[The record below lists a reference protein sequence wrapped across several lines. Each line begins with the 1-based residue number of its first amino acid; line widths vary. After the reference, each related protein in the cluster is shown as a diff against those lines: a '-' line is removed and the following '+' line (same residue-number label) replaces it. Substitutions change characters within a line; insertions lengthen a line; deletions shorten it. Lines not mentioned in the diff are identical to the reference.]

1 MDIALTPYYHTTFGL
16 TLQTAG
22 KCPRIQT
29 YTVCLNLLYKDEF
42 EEARLE
48 YNSKQT
54 RDDRKKDDYFKKI
67 SDNSKNDLACEII
80 LELGDKKYWDTK
92 DDKFKHKMS
101 NVYKEQVK
109 DLELINELKEVG
121 FTLEEIRDN
130 WNNFSEEL
138 FLKRKEKLLEE
149 IKLRNEAIKKTDILR
164 SKLKDG
170 KITDKIVDKETI
182 KKKSIF

>member
-1 MDIALTPYYHTTFGL
+1 MLMLYRIGEFSKLTGIPIRTLRYYDGIDLFKPSEVDLFTSY
-16 TLQTAG
+16 
-22 KCPRIQT
+22 R
-29 YTVCLNLLYKDEF
+29 YYKE
-42 EEARLE
+42 
-48 YNSKQT
+48 
-54 RDDRKKDDYFKKI
+54 
-67 SDNSKNDLACEII
+67 
-80 LELGDKKYWDTK
+80 
-92 DDKFKHKMS
+92 
-101 NVYKEQVK
+101 EQVK

-149 IKLRNEAIKKTDILR
+149 IKLKNEAIKKTDILR

-170 KITDKIVDKETI
+170 KITDKVIDKETI

>member
-1 MDIALTPYYHTTFGL
+1 MLMLYRIGEFSKLTGISIRTLRYYDSIDLFKPSEVDLFTSY
-16 TLQTAG
+16 
-22 KCPRIQT
+22 R
-29 YTVCLNLLYKDEF
+29 YYKE
-42 EEARLE
+42 
-48 YNSKQT
+48 
-54 RDDRKKDDYFKKI
+54 
-67 SDNSKNDLACEII
+67 
-80 LELGDKKYWDTK
+80 
-92 DDKFKHKMS
+92 
-101 NVYKEQVK
+101 EQVK

-138 FLKRKEKLLEE
+138 FLKRKERLLEE
-149 IKLRNEAIKKTDILR
+149 IKLKNEAIKKTDILR

>member
-1 MDIALTPYYHTTFGL
+1 MLYRIGEFSKLTGIPIRTLRYYDSIDLFKPSEVDLFTSY
-16 TLQTAG
+16 
-22 KCPRIQT
+22 R
-29 YTVCLNLLYKDEF
+29 YYKE
-42 EEARLE
+42 
-48 YNSKQT
+48 
-54 RDDRKKDDYFKKI
+54 
-67 SDNSKNDLACEII
+67 
-80 LELGDKKYWDTK
+80 
-92 DDKFKHKMS
+92 
-101 NVYKEQVK
+101 EQVK

-149 IKLRNEAIKKTDILR
+149 IKLRNEAIKKADILR

-170 KITDKIVDKETI
+170 KITDKIIDKEII

>member
-1 MDIALTPYYHTTFGL
+1 MLYRIGEFSKLTGIPIRTLRYYDSIDL
-16 TLQTAG
+16 
-22 KCPRIQT
+22 
-29 YTVCLNLLYKDEF
+29 
-42 EEARLE
+42 
-48 YNSKQT
+48 
-54 RDDRKKDDYFKKI
+54 FKP
-67 SDNSKNDLACEII
+67 SEVDLFTS
-80 LELGDKKYWDTK
+80 YRY
-92 DDKFKHKMS
+92 
-101 NVYKEQVK
+101 YKEEQVR

-130 WNNFSEEL
+130 WNNFREEL

-149 IKLRNEAIKKTDILR
+149 IELKNEAIKKADILR

>member
-1 MDIALTPYYHTTFGL
+1 MLMLYRIGEFSKLTDIPIRTLRYYDSIDLFKPSEVDLFTNY
-16 TLQTAG
+16 
-22 KCPRIQT
+22 R
-29 YTVCLNLLYKDEF
+29 YYKE
-42 EEARLE
+42 
-48 YNSKQT
+48 
-54 RDDRKKDDYFKKI
+54 
-67 SDNSKNDLACEII
+67 
-80 LELGDKKYWDTK
+80 
-92 DDKFKHKMS
+92 
-101 NVYKEQVK
+101 EQVK

-149 IKLRNEAIKKTDILR
+149 IELKNEAIKKADILR

>member
-1 MDIALTPYYHTTFGL
+1 MLMLYRIGEFSKLTGIPIRTLRYYDSIDLFKPSEVDLFTSY
-16 TLQTAG
+16 
-22 KCPRIQT
+22 R
-29 YTVCLNLLYKDEF
+29 YYKE
-42 EEARLE
+42 
-48 YNSKQT
+48 
-54 RDDRKKDDYFKKI
+54 
-67 SDNSKNDLACEII
+67 
-80 LELGDKKYWDTK
+80 
-92 DDKFKHKMS
+92 
-101 NVYKEQVK
+101 EQVK
-109 DLELINELKEVG
+109 DLELISELKEVG

-149 IKLRNEAIKKTDILR
+149 IKLKNEAIKKTDILR

>member
-1 MDIALTPYYHTTFGL
+1 MLYRIGKFSKLTGIPIRTLRYYDSIDLFKPSEVDLFTSY
-16 TLQTAG
+16 
-22 KCPRIQT
+22 R
-29 YTVCLNLLYKDEF
+29 YYKE
-42 EEARLE
+42 
-48 YNSKQT
+48 
-54 RDDRKKDDYFKKI
+54 
-67 SDNSKNDLACEII
+67 
-80 LELGDKKYWDTK
+80 
-92 DDKFKHKMS
+92 
-101 NVYKEQVK
+101 EQVK

-149 IKLRNEAIKKTDILR
+149 IKLKNEAIKKTDILR
-164 SKLKDG
+164 SKIKDG

>member
-1 MDIALTPYYHTTFGL
+1 MLYRIGEFSKLTGIPIRTLRYYDSIDLFKPSEVDLFTSY
-16 TLQTAG
+16 
-22 KCPRIQT
+22 R
-29 YTVCLNLLYKDEF
+29 YYKE
-42 EEARLE
+42 
-48 YNSKQT
+48 
-54 RDDRKKDDYFKKI
+54 
-67 SDNSKNDLACEII
+67 
-80 LELGDKKYWDTK
+80 
-92 DDKFKHKMS
+92 
-101 NVYKEQVK
+101 EQVK

-149 IKLRNEAIKKTDILR
+149 IELKNEAIKKTDILR

-170 KITDKIVDKETI
+170 KIIDKIIDKETI

>member
-1 MDIALTPYYHTTFGL
+1 MLYRIGEFSKLTGIPIRTLRYYDSIDLFKPSEVDLFTSY
-16 TLQTAG
+16 
-22 KCPRIQT
+22 R
-29 YTVCLNLLYKDEF
+29 YYKE
-42 EEARLE
+42 
-48 YNSKQT
+48 
-54 RDDRKKDDYFKKI
+54 
-67 SDNSKNDLACEII
+67 
-80 LELGDKKYWDTK
+80 
-92 DDKFKHKMS
+92 
-101 NVYKEQVK
+101 EQVK

-170 KITDKIVDKETI
+170 KITDKIVDKEII

>member
-1 MDIALTPYYHTTFGL
+1 MLYRIGEFSKLTGISIRTLRYYDSIDLFKPSEVDLFTSY
-16 TLQTAG
+16 
-22 KCPRIQT
+22 R
-29 YTVCLNLLYKDEF
+29 YYKE
-42 EEARLE
+42 
-48 YNSKQT
+48 
-54 RDDRKKDDYFKKI
+54 
-67 SDNSKNDLACEII
+67 
-80 LELGDKKYWDTK
+80 
-92 DDKFKHKMS
+92 
-101 NVYKEQVK
+101 EQVK

-149 IKLRNEAIKKTDILR
+149 IKLKNEAIKKTDILR

>member
-1 MDIALTPYYHTTFGL
+1 MLYRIGEFSKLTGIPIRTLRYYDSIDL
-16 TLQTAG
+16 
-22 KCPRIQT
+22 
-29 YTVCLNLLYKDEF
+29 
-42 EEARLE
+42 
-48 YNSKQT
+48 
-54 RDDRKKDDYFKKI
+54 FKP
-67 SDNSKNDLACEII
+67 SEVDLFTS
-80 LELGDKKYWDTK
+80 YRY
-92 DDKFKHKMS
+92 
-101 NVYKEQVK
+101 YKEKQVK

-149 IKLRNEAIKKTDILR
+149 IKLKNEAIKKTDILR

-170 KITDKIVDKETI
+170 KITDKIVDKEII

>member
-1 MDIALTPYYHTTFGL
+1 MLYRIGEFSKLTSIPIRTLRYYDSIDLFKPSEVDLFTSY
-16 TLQTAG
+16 
-22 KCPRIQT
+22 R
-29 YTVCLNLLYKDEF
+29 YYKE
-42 EEARLE
+42 
-48 YNSKQT
+48 
-54 RDDRKKDDYFKKI
+54 
-67 SDNSKNDLACEII
+67 
-80 LELGDKKYWDTK
+80 
-92 DDKFKHKMS
+92 
-101 NVYKEQVK
+101 EQVK

-149 IKLRNEAIKKTDILR
+149 IKLKNEAIKKTDILR

-170 KITDKIVDKETI
+170 KITDKIVDKKTI

>member
-1 MDIALTPYYHTTFGL
+1 MLMLYRIGEFSKLTGIPIRTLRYYDSIDLFKPSEVDLFTSY
-16 TLQTAG
+16 
-22 KCPRIQT
+22 R
-29 YTVCLNLLYKDEF
+29 YYKE
-42 EEARLE
+42 
-48 YNSKQT
+48 
-54 RDDRKKDDYFKKI
+54 
-67 SDNSKNDLACEII
+67 
-80 LELGDKKYWDTK
+80 
-92 DDKFKHKMS
+92 
-101 NVYKEQVK
+101 EQVK

-149 IKLRNEAIKKTDILR
+149 IKLRNEEIKKKDILR
-164 SKLKDG
+164 SKLKDS

>member
-1 MDIALTPYYHTTFGL
+1 MLYRIGEFSKLTGIPIRTLRYYDSIDLFKPSEVDLFTSY
-16 TLQTAG
+16 
-22 KCPRIQT
+22 R
-29 YTVCLNLLYKDEF
+29 YYKE
-42 EEARLE
+42 
-48 YNSKQT
+48 
-54 RDDRKKDDYFKKI
+54 
-67 SDNSKNDLACEII
+67 
-80 LELGDKKYWDTK
+80 
-92 DDKFKHKMS
+92 
-101 NVYKEQVK
+101 EQVK

-149 IKLRNEAIKKTDILR
+149 IKLKNEAIKKTDILR

-170 KITDKIVDKETI
+170 KITDKIIDKETI

>member
-1 MDIALTPYYHTTFGL
+1 MLMLYRIGEFSKLTGIPIRTLRYYDSIDLFKPSEVDLFTSY
-16 TLQTAG
+16 
-22 KCPRIQT
+22 R
-29 YTVCLNLLYKDEF
+29 YYKE
-42 EEARLE
+42 
-48 YNSKQT
+48 
-54 RDDRKKDDYFKKI
+54 
-67 SDNSKNDLACEII
+67 
-80 LELGDKKYWDTK
+80 
-92 DDKFKHKMS
+92 
-101 NVYKEQVK
+101 EQVK

-149 IKLRNEAIKKTDILR
+149 IKFKNEAIKKTDILR

-170 KITDKIVDKETI
+170 KVTEKIIDKETI

>member
-1 MDIALTPYYHTTFGL
+1 MLYRIGEFSKLTGIPIRTLRYYDSIDLFKPSEVDLFTSY
-16 TLQTAG
+16 
-22 KCPRIQT
+22 R
-29 YTVCLNLLYKDEF
+29 YYKE
-42 EEARLE
+42 
-48 YNSKQT
+48 
-54 RDDRKKDDYFKKI
+54 
-67 SDNSKNDLACEII
+67 
-80 LELGDKKYWDTK
+80 
-92 DDKFKHKMS
+92 
-101 NVYKEQVK
+101 EQVK

-149 IKLRNEAIKKTDILR
+149 IKLKNEAIKKTDILR

-170 KITDKIVDKETI
+170 KITDKVIDKETI

>member
-1 MDIALTPYYHTTFGL
+1 MLHRIGEFSKLTGIPIRTLRYYDSIDLFKPSEVDLFTSY
-16 TLQTAG
+16 
-22 KCPRIQT
+22 R
-29 YTVCLNLLYKDEF
+29 YYKE
-42 EEARLE
+42 
-48 YNSKQT
+48 
-54 RDDRKKDDYFKKI
+54 
-67 SDNSKNDLACEII
+67 
-80 LELGDKKYWDTK
+80 
-92 DDKFKHKMS
+92 
-101 NVYKEQVK
+101 EQVK

-121 FTLEEIRDN
+121 FTVEEMRDN

-149 IKLRNEAIKKTDILR
+149 IKLKNEAIKKTDILR

>member
-1 MDIALTPYYHTTFGL
+1 MVMLYRIGEFSKLTGIPIRTLRYYDSIDLFKPSEVDLFTNY
-16 TLQTAG
+16 
-22 KCPRIQT
+22 R
-29 YTVCLNLLYKDEF
+29 YYKE
-42 EEARLE
+42 
-48 YNSKQT
+48 
-54 RDDRKKDDYFKKI
+54 
-67 SDNSKNDLACEII
+67 
-80 LELGDKKYWDTK
+80 
-92 DDKFKHKMS
+92 
-101 NVYKEQVK
+101 EQVK

-149 IKLRNEAIKKTDILR
+149 IKLKNEAIKKTDILR

>member
-1 MDIALTPYYHTTFGL
+1 MLMLYRIGEFSKLTGIPIRTLRYYDSIDLFKPSEVDLFTSY
-16 TLQTAG
+16 
-22 KCPRIQT
+22 R
-29 YTVCLNLLYKDEF
+29 YYKE
-42 EEARLE
+42 
-48 YNSKQT
+48 
-54 RDDRKKDDYFKKI
+54 
-67 SDNSKNDLACEII
+67 
-80 LELGDKKYWDTK
+80 
-92 DDKFKHKMS
+92 
-101 NVYKEQVK
+101 EQVK

-149 IKLRNEAIKKTDILR
+149 IELKNEAIKKTDILR

>member
-1 MDIALTPYYHTTFGL
+1 MLMLYRIGEFSKLTGIPIRTLRYYDSIDLFKPSEVDLFTSY
-16 TLQTAG
+16 
-22 KCPRIQT
+22 R
-29 YTVCLNLLYKDEF
+29 YYKE
-42 EEARLE
+42 
-48 YNSKQT
+48 
-54 RDDRKKDDYFKKI
+54 
-67 SDNSKNDLACEII
+67 
-80 LELGDKKYWDTK
+80 
-92 DDKFKHKMS
+92 
-101 NVYKEQVK
+101 EQVK
-109 DLELINELKEVG
+109 DLELINELKEVA

-149 IKLRNEAIKKTDILR
+149 IELKNEAIKKTDILR

>member
-1 MDIALTPYYHTTFGL
+1 MLMLYRIGEFSKLTGIPIRTLRYYDSIDLFKPSEVDLFTSY
-16 TLQTAG
+16 
-22 KCPRIQT
+22 R
-29 YTVCLNLLYKDEF
+29 YYKE
-42 EEARLE
+42 
-48 YNSKQT
+48 
-54 RDDRKKDDYFKKI
+54 
-67 SDNSKNDLACEII
+67 
-80 LELGDKKYWDTK
+80 
-92 DDKFKHKMS
+92 
-101 NVYKEQVK
+101 EQVK

-149 IKLRNEAIKKTDILR
+149 IKFKNEAIKKTDILR